1 MRTFNL
7 VMKIIIMVLLSFAIY
22 LSGIYSAKNNQNQ
35 EENKSTITTIAVV
48 NADAGTI
55 VEGEKI
61 FYAAELM
68 SYPDTNFKSTGI
80 EDARKGII
88 DGRYAAYVLIPEK
101 FSESIVS
108 VNGEPDKAQISYS
121 LYDNLRQDIQV
132 KVVNDIHNFILN
144 LSTNISYI
152 YVDAILKEVHDVQDN
167 SSTIMKNDIED
178 MEAIKDFETADLIE
192 EVEYEPLE
200 VSETE
205 IEYLDL
211 TDDYEIVNKA
221 TENIYDTYTD
231 NMETA
236 EEEFLLIKDSSSVI
250 GEQMIRTSDTI
261 VTVNVL
267 LDEEDNIVYED
278 GMSHLLEIVDQY
290 EKGVPKKI
298 EAKRSLGFI
307 DTNEEQDDEQNE
319 EEDNEEEDIYIS
331 KDELLEQV
339 DWQITSLDEIK
350 LALENGEDVSEKLN
364 NNITALDGL
373 KTDIERYYTDAITAI
388 DNIPVLDEL
397 PPEIEQTIRE
407 EIASPIEAEATA
419 EEEKVSAA
427 IDTLMLVVEEYLT
440 KVDEYDAMSYIE
452 REIIDEN
459 TDVLFA
465 TIDDMETEIIEHD
478 EMYLDYVDEVT
489 SITDSNVQMLQE
501 NIDNAYTQTQENII
515 HTMEGFKENR
525 ANINEINVSMLDEIT
540 QKLLYTRLGKLEYT
554 QVYDF
559 IVQPITSKD
568 ESIVKN
574 NMADTSVDMDKVD
587 LICIYMGVIALII
600 IYITAQLIYKRISMQ
615 VRKERRKKNGRRN

>member
-144 LSTNISYI
+144 LSTNISYM

-178 MEAIKDFETADLIE
+178 MEAIKEVETAELIE

-205 IEYLDL
+205 IGYLEL

-231 NMETA
+231 NMKTA
-236 EEEFLLIKDSSSVI
+236 EDEFALIKDSSSVI
-250 GEQMIRTSDTI
+250 GEQLISTSDTI
-261 VTVNVL
+261 VTVNIL
-267 LDEEDNIVYED
+267 LDEEDNSVYEE
-278 GMSHLLEIVDQY
+278 GMTHLLEIVDQY
-290 EKGVPKKI
+290 EKGIPKKL
-298 EAKRSLGFI
+298 EAKKSLGFI
-307 DTNEEQDDEQNE
+307 DTNEDQNDEVN
-319 EEDNEEEDIYIS
+319 DGEDIYIS

-339 DWQITSLDEIK
+339 DLQITSLDEIK

-407 EIASPIEAEATA
+407 GIVSPIEAEAA
-419 EEEKVSAA
+419 EEEEKVSTA
-427 IDTLMLVVEEYLT
+427 IDTLMLVVEEYLA

-465 TIDDMETEIIEHD
+465 TIDDMETEIMEHD

-501 NIDNAYTQTQENII
+501 NIDNAYAQTQENII
-515 HTMEGFKENR
+515 YTMENFKVNR
-525 ANINEINVSMLDEIT
+525 ENINEINVSMLEGIT

-574 NMADTSVDMDKVD
+574 DMADTSVDMDKVD
-587 LICIYMGVIALII
+587 LICIYVGVIALII

-615 VRKERRKKNGRRN
+615 VKKERRKKYGRRN